1 MEDDGWWMVEGGKVE
16 GGWQSVKPA
25 RLLRNGY
32 FKVPR
37 RDMRKV
43 FFRAPTSGSHLRVRR
58 GRIAATAHRE

>member
-1 MEDDGWWMVEGGKVE
+1 MVEGGKRL
-16 GGWQSVKPA
+16 VKPA
-25 RLLRNGY
+25 RLRNGY

-58 GRIAATAHRE
+58 GRIAATALRE

>member
-25 RLLRNGY
+25 RLRNGY

-43 FFRAPTSGSHLRVRR
+43 LF
-58 GRIAATAHRE
+58 